1 MHCYPFAFAFND
13 LDTRTA
19 NYYKAERRMGAF
31 AVGFRAPPVVIL
43 PFWQAQLDS
52 IICRAART
60 TVISQVINPLGAHHY
75 VQLASIRC
83 TVDCISTM
91 VGYQF
96 FFLAIPPSLD

>member
-31 AVGFRAPPVVIL
+31 AVRFRAPPVVIL
-43 PFWQAQLDS
+43 PFRQAQLDS

-60 TVISQVINPLGAHHY
+60 TVTFQITRSLHAEWS
-75 VQLASIRC
+75 SIRWKR
-83 TVDCISTM
+83 IIMSN
-91 VGYQF
+91 
-96 FFLAIPPSLD
+96 